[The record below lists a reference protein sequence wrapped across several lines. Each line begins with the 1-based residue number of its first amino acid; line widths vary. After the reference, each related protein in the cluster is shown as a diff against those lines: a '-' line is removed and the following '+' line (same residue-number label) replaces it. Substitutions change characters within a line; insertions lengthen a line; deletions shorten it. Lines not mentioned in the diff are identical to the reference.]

1 MDSSKIKIFHIF
13 HISYNFFIKNYKS
26 QYFSE
31 IGRTFIKPS
40 INGVFSKMCTS
51 IMLYPLT
58 TIRTRIQQ
66 NQFILGDINPEKSK
80 YLKENS
86 KYKNVFDIAKKIYK
100 FEGIKGFYKGIVPS
114 LIRSTPS
121 NAFFFFFYELFKT
134 KLYRF

>member
-1 MDSSKIKIFHIF
+1 MTLFS
-13 HISYNFFIKNYKS
+13 KNYKS

-51 IMLYPLT
+51 ILLYPLT

-66 NQFILGDINPEKSK
+66 NQFINGDPLAASK
-80 YLKENS
+80 FIKENS
-86 KYKNVFDIAKKIYK
+86 KYKNVFDIAEKIYK
-100 FEGIKGFYKGIVPS
+100 FEGIRGFYKGIVPS

-121 NAFFFFFYELFKT
+121 NAVFFFFYELFKT
-134 KLYRF
+134 RIYHF